1 MVANKKTTKVICQNC
16 GAEIEIP
23 ATGFVATGVVIGE
36 NSGLGT
42 IVVPTKDGVKHYV
55 HTSTGAVYEQSSLSQ
70 ALDVLIKKIEDSGF
84 IDVNG
89 IVRRW
94 IPSQCL
100 NMIYSKNGFHESLKL
115 RGYAYSWKVI
125 LNELEKQAKMYA
137 GKDIEGYAD
146 RNRWYNAETVYKM
159 AWHYVTLLEIATKK
173 MQVHL
178 HKGRQYIK
186 LRCDLNNGLGVHV
199 DELPALIM
207 KLNQAAAKIKNTK
220 TPKTLYEAAKAFYEM
235 IRKIHWEPK
244 DMSPVFVNAYKAA
257 GAYYTMKDLIMFE
270 GCKVKVNSDGTTKMR
285 KYKYRNPISSK
296 FVEQE
301 ESLFE
306 LEGKAA
312 EVVNL
317 GVADNGYIMLGFLKE
332 FLEYNKFDYSNTINK
347 WNEQSQIRKAM
358 RVLNRNNRRA
368 RK

>member
-100 NMIYSKNGFHESLKL
+100 NMMYSDKGFHEALKL
-115 RGYAYSWKVI
+115 RGYSYSWKVI
-125 LNELEKQAKMYA
+125 LNELEKQAKIYA
-137 GKDIEGYAD
+137 DKDMEGYAD
-146 RNRWYNAETVYKM
+146 RNRWYNVDIVSKM
-159 AWHYVTLLEIATKK
+159 AWHYVTLLNIATKEMK
-173 MQVHL
+173 PHF
-178 HKGRQYIK
+178 HKGRSYIK
-186 LRCDLNNGLGVHV
+186 LRCELNQGLGVHI
-199 DELPALIM
+199 DELPSFML
-207 KLNQAAAKIKNTK
+207 KLNQAANKIKCTK
-220 TPKTLYEAAKAFYEM
+220 TPKTLYESAKVFYET
-235 IRKIHWEPK
+235 IRKIYWEPK
-244 DMSPVFVNAYKAA
+244 EISPVFINAYKAA

-270 GCKVKVNSDGTTKMR
+270 GCKVKVNSDGSTTMK
-285 KYKYRNPISSK
+285 KYRYRTASTGK

-301 ESLFE
+301 ESLAE
-306 LEGKAA
+306 LEKKAA
-312 EVVNL
+312 MVVNS
-317 GVADNGYIMLGFLKE
+317 GVADNGYAMLGFLKE
-332 FLEYNKFDYSNTINK
+332 FLEYNKFDYNKTVNK
-347 WNEQSQIRKAM
+347 WNEQSQVRKAM
-358 RVLNRNNRRA
+358 RILNKGNRRS

>member
-100 NMIYSKNGFHESLKL
+100 NMVYSKNGFHESLKL

-173 MQVHL
+173 MKIHL
-178 HKGRQYIK
+178 HKERQYIK
-186 LRCDLNNGLGVHV
+186 LRCDLNNGLGVHI
-199 DELPALIM
+199 DELPALFI
-207 KLNQAAAKIKNTK
+207 KLNQAVAKIKGTK
-220 TPKTLYEAAKAFYEM
+220 NPKTLYEAAKAFYEM
-235 IRKIHWEPK
+235 IHKICWEPK
-244 DMSPVFVNAYKAA
+244 DVSPVFINAYKAA

-270 GCKVKVNSDGTTKMR
+270 GCKIKVDSDGSTVIK
-285 KYKYRNPISSK
+285 KYRYRTQAPSK

-301 ESLFE
+301 ESLAE
-306 LEGKAA
+306 LEKKATD
-312 EVVNL
+312 VVNS
-317 GVADNGYIMLGFLKE
+317 GVANNGYIMLGFLKE
-332 FLEYNKFDYSNTINK
+332 FLEYNNFDYSKTIDK

-358 RVLNRNNRRA
+358 RTLNKGNRRL